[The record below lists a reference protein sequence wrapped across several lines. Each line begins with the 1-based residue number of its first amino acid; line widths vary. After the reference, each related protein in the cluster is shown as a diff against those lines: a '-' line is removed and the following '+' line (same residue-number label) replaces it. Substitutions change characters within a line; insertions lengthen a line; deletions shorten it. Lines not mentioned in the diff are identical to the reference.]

1 MSFKDYIKENL
12 PWIRSIYR
20 KRLAPI
26 NLIHNIVDKPVVVLL
41 YHRVNYLNRD
51 LFNINVTPDNFERH
65 IRILKNHY
73 NVITFNDLKRNDIKE
88 PSVIITF
95 DDGYY
100 DNYKYAFPILKKYQV
115 PATIFITSGGV
126 DTDKEFWWDRL
137 ETVLFENKNL
147 RESIEL
153 DILNQRHVF
162 DVSDDKKRLHSFY
175 TLHHMLFS
183 LHPNERDMML
193 DRWYESYGLKV
204 NPNNRT
210 MTSSELIELYQSQL
224 VTLGA
229 HTIHHPALKQISR
242 EEQIHEIQSSK
253 LFLENLLHTDI
264 DIFAYPFGHK
274 ESFDQVTEQI
284 VQDLGFTYSVSTKRA
299 QLHSNTNLFSIPRFG
314 TEDWSEDEF
323 MRQMKLVWF
332 EN

>member
-1 MSFKDYIKENL
+1 MSLKGYIKENL

-26 NLIHNIVDKPVVVLL
+26 NLIHNIYDKPVVVLL
-41 YHRVNYLNRD
+41 YHRVNHLNRD

-126 DTDKEFWWDRL
+126 DTGKEFWWDRL

-153 DILNQRHVF
+153 DILNQRHIF

-204 NPNNRT
+204 NPNVIN
-210 MTSSELIELYQSQL
+210 
-224 VTLGA
+224 
-229 HTIHHPALKQISR
+229 
-242 EEQIHEIQSSK
+242 
-253 LFLENLLHTDI
+253 
-264 DIFAYPFGHK
+264 
-274 ESFDQVTEQI
+274 
-284 VQDLGFTYSVSTKRA
+284 
-299 QLHSNTNLFSIPRFG
+299 
-314 TEDWSEDEF
+314 
-323 MRQMKLVWF
+323 
-332 EN
+332 